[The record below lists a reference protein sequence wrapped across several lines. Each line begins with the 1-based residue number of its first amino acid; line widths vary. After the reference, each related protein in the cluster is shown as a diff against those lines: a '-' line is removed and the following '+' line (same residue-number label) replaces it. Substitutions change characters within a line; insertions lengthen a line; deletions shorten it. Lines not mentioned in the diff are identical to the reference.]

1 MFKELCATL
10 LLLCSSVVN
19 NFDFEYKKDDRY
31 NFISGIA
38 DCTVHFNAVLPPMHR
53 AVVVISVAQAIIES
67 NWGESRFAREANNF
81 YGIIQTDR
89 TEPHIKSLKN
99 PKVILKMYDTKC
111 LSVADYISLL
121 NRSSFFEPYREVR
134 YKQVVTNHVQL
145 MDIINTLEPYA
156 SDPLYT
162 KKLTSMTMQLLI
174 EYQDIFKVDEIM
186 DKFKK
191 SEEEKHRKKTLYP

>member
-10 LLLCSSVVN
+10 LLLCSSVIN
-19 NFDFEYKKDDRY
+19 DFDFEYKKDDRY
-31 NFISGIA
+31 TFVSGITE
-38 DCTVHFNAVLPPMHR
+38 CTVNFNAVLPPMHR
-53 AVVVISVAQAIIES
+53 VVVVISAAQAIIES

-81 YGIIQTDR
+81 YGIIQTDP

-156 SDPLYT
+156 ADPLYT

-174 EYQDIFKVDEIM
+174 DYPDIFGVDELFNEFNKL
-186 DKFKK
+186 DKQGI
-191 SEEEKHRKKTLYP
+191 